1 MVLIQ
6 HSVNSDCMLNTQS
19 KALQAACLILENNK
33 KESLN
38 IKMTYIINQCFYPV
52 RLAKNFRS
60 VS

>member
-6 HSVNSDCMLNTQS
+6 HSVNSDWLFKTQT

-38 IKMTYIINQCFYPV
+38 IKMTYIIDQCFYPV
-52 RLAKNFRS
+52 WLAKNFRS